1 VNLETPGQIR
11 IMQREVLTDP
21 QLKSFTRMTEHRQLA
36 VVFFADIVGYT
47 ALMQKDEKI
56 AMQILQRFKDEL
68 YQSVKIYEGE
78 IIQYFGDGC
87 LMVFTN
93 ASDAI
98 AAAKII
104 QEKLREEPAVPVRIG
119 IHLGDV
125 LYREGNIF
133 GDCVNI
139 ASRIESMGVPG
150 AILFSEA
157 IKKQIKNKPEFVV
170 SSLGEFE
177 FKNVEEPMEV
187 FALANQGFPVP
198 RQDYLNGK
206 FKEKKTVK
214 KSIAVLPFVNMSN
227 DPEQEYFSD
236 GMAEE
241 ILSSLTHLKDLKVA
255 GRLSSFQFK
264 GKNVQLEEV
273 GEKLGV
279 DTVLEGSVRKQG
291 NRVRITTQLISVANG
306 YQLWSERYDR
316 EMNDIFSIQEEIA
329 LAVTEALK
337 LTLLQ
342 KDREM
347 ITKIHTQ
354 NAEAYELYL
363 KGLFNINKRGAHIFT
378 SIQYFQKAIE
388 LDPGFALAYS
398 LLADA
403 HLLIAT
409 YGLMPPKQVMAKA
422 KEMAEMAI
430 KLDPLLCEPY
440 HALGFYYTC
449 IEWNWSAAKKNFLKS
464 IQLNPKYAEAHYR
477 YGWNYLTWVE
487 GDFHKA
493 QQHGEIAVLHEP
505 LSSISHATYSLIL
518 WAGGNMKEATNACNM
533 GIELDPHSFLC
544 LMNKGSIHTAL
555 QQYDEAIEACKAAMA
570 VSNRHHFAVNGLI
583 WNYCKKGRFEEARE
597 LMNELKQ
604 RASKEYIACTFTG
617 ISAAYLNDF
626 DEAFAYFEK
635 AFIDKDP
642 IILTLK
648 HLNWAPEALRND
660 PRFHNL
666 LERINF
672 PD

>member
-1 VNLETPGQIR
+1 MQNLDLSSQ
-11 IMQREVLTDP
+11 L
-21 QLKSFTRMTEHRQLA
+21 LKSFTKMTEHRQLA
-36 VVFFADIVGYT
+36 VVLFADIVGYT
-47 ALMQKDEKI
+47 ALMQKDEQL
-56 AMQILQRFKDEL
+56 ALQIMQRFKDEL
-68 YQSVKIYEGE
+68 FQEVKDQEGK

-87 LMVFTN
+87 LAVFSN
-93 ASDAI
+93 ASGAI
-98 AAAKII
+98 ASAKII
-104 QEKLREEPAVPVRIG
+104 QEKFRQEPQVPVRIG

-150 AILFSEA
+150 SILFSDA
-157 IKKQIKNKPEFVV
+157 IKKQIKNKPEFKT

-177 FKNVEEPMEV
+177 FKNVEEPMEI
-187 FALANQGFPVP
+187 FALSNKGFPVP
-198 RQDYLNGK
+198 RQDSLNGK
-206 FKEKKTVK
+206 FKEKKIQR
-214 KSIAVLPFVNMSN
+214 SIAVLPFANMSK

-241 ILSSLTHLKDLKVA
+241 ILNSLTHLKGLRVA

-264 GKNVQLEEV
+264 GKNAELSEV

-279 DTVLEGSVRKQG
+279 STVLEGSVRRQG
-291 NRVRITTQLISVANG
+291 NRVRITTQLINVADG
-306 YQLWSERYDR
+306 YHLWSERYDR

-329 LAVTEALK
+329 LAITEALK
-337 LTLLQ
+337 VNLLEKDLELLT
-342 KDREM
+342 KS
-347 ITKIHTQ
+347 HTH
-354 NAEAYELYL
+354 NAEAYESYL
-363 KGLFNINKRGAHIFT
+363 KGLFHINKRGAHIFT
-378 SIQYFQKAIE
+378 SLQYFQKAIE
-388 LDPGFALAYS
+388 LDPDFALPYS

-409 YGLMPPKQVMAKA
+409 YGLMPPKEVMAKA
-422 KEMAEMAI
+422 KEMAEAAL
-430 KLDPLLCEPY
+430 KLDPTLCEPY

-449 IEWNWSAAKKNFLKS
+449 IEWNWPEAKKNFLKS
-464 IQLNPKYAEAHYR
+464 IQLNHKYAEAHYR

-493 QQHGEIAVLHEP
+493 QHHGEIAVLHEP
-505 LSSISHATYSLIL
+505 LSSICHAAYSLIL
-518 WAGGNMKEATNACNM
+518 IAAGNYKEAKNACDM

-544 LMNKGSIHTAL
+544 LMNKGSMHTAL
-555 QQYDEAIEACKAAMA
+555 QQYEEAIESCKAAMA

-583 WNYCKKGRFEEARE
+583 WNYCKTGRFEEARE
-597 LMNELKQ
+597 LMKELKD
-604 RASKEYIACTFTG
+604 RAEKEYIACTFTG

-642 IILTLK
+642 ILLTLK
-648 HLNWAPEALRND
+648 HLNWAPEALCQD

-666 LERINF
+666 LDRINF
-672 PD
+672 PN